1 MPRLIHRV
9 ARAAFRLF
17 PPLKKWDYLVNGLR
31 SRFHPTDEEITV
43 RLLNRHDMIINPADG
58 VSYEIFMRGCYEE
71 STIAAMR
78 SMLEPDMT
86 FFDIGTHFGQYTLMA
101 AAQVGPNGAVHSF
114 EPGPIQYGF
123 LSRNVALNH
132 YKNVCLNNVALSDRA
147 GEMDFVVPSLG
158 SLGQS
163 HLATA
168 GESGHKV
175 HVITLDGYCEEND
188 IKKIDVMK
196 VDVEGA
202 EMQVFKGANNV
213 LRDFPPTAIF
223 YETIDILNKNFGYT
237 CDEMHEVFESR
248 GYSINV
254 VLDKKIV
261 PISKEKR
268 NDFFDFIALR
278 R

>member
-1 MPRLIHRV
+1 MPRLIHRA

-43 RLLNRHDMIINPADG
+43 RLLNRHEMIINPADG

-71 STIAAMR
+71 NTVAAMR
-78 SMLEPDMT
+78 SMLHSGMT

-101 AAQVGPNGAVHSF
+101 AAEVGPTGAVHSF
-114 EPGPIQYGF
+114 EPGPIQFGF

-132 YKNVCLNNVALSDRA
+132 CKNVSLNNVALSDQE

-168 GESGHKV
+168 GETGHKAQ
-175 HVITLDGYCEEND
+175 VITLDGYCEKNG

-202 EMQVFKGANNV
+202 EMQVFRGANNV
-213 LRDFPPTAIF
+213 LRDFPPAAIF
-223 YETIDILNKNFGYT
+223 YETIEILNKNFGYT
-237 CDEMHEVFESR
+237 CDEMHSLFESC

-254 VLDKKIV
+254 VRDKEIV
-261 PISKEKR
+261 PISKQER
-268 NDFFDFIALR
+268 NDFSDFIALR